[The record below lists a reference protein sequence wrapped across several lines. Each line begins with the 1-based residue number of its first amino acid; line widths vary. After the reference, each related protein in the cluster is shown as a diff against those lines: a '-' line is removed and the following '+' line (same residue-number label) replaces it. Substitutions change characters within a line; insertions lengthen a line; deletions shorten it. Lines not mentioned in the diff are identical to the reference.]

1 MSTVLV
7 ADIGGTN
14 GRFAIADGQSLQEF
28 KVLPCAEYPTLGD
41 MIKDYLSSLNTEA
54 PKAAAIAVATYVAGD
69 EVSFTNLPWVF
80 SVKSVA
86 KECGFNHFKVIN
98 DFTAISVAVPT
109 LQSDQLI
116 QVGGNANIEDEG
128 AKAIIGP
135 GTGLGVSGLFSHNG
149 TWVPV
154 QGQGGHVLWGA
165 ANSFEQELFTY
176 INQQFQPVSAENLL
190 CGKGLKLLY
199 ESVCAINGE
208 SEKEYSIPEVV
219 TLGTEGK
226 DGNCTKA
233 VEVFCTVLGRVAG
246 DLTLTL
252 GARSGLYVGG
262 GVVSHFTDFL
272 IGSGLFRKGFED
284 KGRMS
289 EYMLDIP
296 AYIITEKKIGLIGAN
311 ESMKKEYDFIGE
323 TYNN

>member
-1 MSTVLV
+1 MSPTLV

-14 GRFAIADGQSLQEF
+14 GRFAIADGKSLQEF

-41 MIKDYLSSLNTEA
+41 MIKDYLGSLEIEA

-86 KECGFNHFKVIN
+86 KECGFSHFKIIN

-109 LQSDQLI
+109 LQNDQLI
-116 QVGGNANIEDEG
+116 QVGGSENVEDEG

-154 QGQGGHVLWGA
+154 QGQGGHVLWGP
-165 ANSFEQELFTY
+165 ANAFEQELFAY
-176 INQQFQPVSAENLL
+176 MNKQHQPVSAENLL
-190 CGKGLKLLY
+190 CGRGLKLLY
-199 ESVCAINGE
+199 ESVCSVK
-208 SEKEYSIPEVV
+208 SEEIKDFSIPEVV
-219 TLGTEGK
+219 TFGTEGK
-226 DGNCTKA
+226 DDNCAQA
-233 VEVFCTVLGRVAG
+233 VALFCTVLGRVAG
-246 DLTLTL
+246 DLALTL

-272 IGSGLFRKGFED
+272 IESDLFRKGFED

-311 ESMKKEYDFIGE
+311 ESMKKVYDFIGV